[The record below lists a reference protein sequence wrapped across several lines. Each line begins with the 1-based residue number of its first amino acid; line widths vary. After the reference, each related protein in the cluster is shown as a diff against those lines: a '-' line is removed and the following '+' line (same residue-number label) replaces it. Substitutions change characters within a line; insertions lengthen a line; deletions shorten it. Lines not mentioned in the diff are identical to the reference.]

1 MTVFAIPGHGAGD
14 PGACAFGYS
23 EAERVRA
30 LATRMKE
37 IGGSGVELA
46 DFSRNYYADGGVSS
60 LGIPSDWRV
69 VELHMDSAGAGACG
83 GHVIVQGSLSPDE
96 WDVALAD
103 FIAGFFPG
111 RAQRLVGRTDLAN
124 PNRAASAGVNY
135 RLVECGFISNQGDLD
150 KFNSEIDDL
159 ARGILAALGV
169 GEEGGMKPADVWE
182 YRYGDSDNC
191 FNALHNA
198 SREVLRRDDPTGRG
212 IAMTTHE
219 HVKWIAA
226 ELVSAIDRQK
236 EMEERQ
242 RGIEAMLAE
251 VVALLKEGGGGKAA

>member
-96 WDVALAD
+96 WRSRTSSRGSSLGARSGSWGAPTWRTPT
-103 FIAGFFPG
+103 ARRR
-111 RAQRLVGRTDLAN
+111 RA
-124 PNRAASAGVNY
+124 
-135 RLVECGFISNQGDLD
+135 
-150 KFNSEIDDL
+150 
-159 ARGILAALGV
+159 
-169 GEEGGMKPADVWE
+169 
-182 YRYGDSDNC
+182 
-191 FNALHNA
+191 
-198 SREVLRRDDPTGRG
+198 
-212 IAMTTHE
+212 
-219 HVKWIAA
+219 
-226 ELVSAIDRQK
+226 
-236 EMEERQ
+236 
-242 RGIEAMLAE
+242 
-251 VVALLKEGGGGKAA
+251 